1 MMWVE
6 FQGNRIKSRTV
17 EKFALSVLNH
27 YFKRQFKR
35 DIEVTIKFVKEL
47 DDCTS
52 GYCSEMD
59 VDHYLVEVARGG
71 TWPGEGYVEY
81 NWQHQMETLAHE
93 LVHVKQYIRK
103 QYGDWEWDLPHS
115 KRPSEIEAFKFQRP
129 LYEQYYGV

>member
-6 FQGNRIKSRTV
+6 FKGNSIKPRTV
-17 EKFALSVLNH
+17 EKFAISVLNH
-27 YFKRQFKR
+27 YFKRDFKR

-47 DDCTS
+47 DDCVS
-52 GYCSEMD
+52 GYCHEMEP
-59 VDHYLVEVARGG
+59 DHYLVEVARGG
-71 TWPGEGYVEY
+71 TWPEEGYLKY
-81 NWQHQMETLAHE
+81 DWRHQMETLAHE

-115 KRPSEIEAFKFQRP
+115 KRPSEIEAFAFQAK